1 MKRINLS
8 LISLVVSVLIIVA
21 VAAVVFLN
29 FDETKQADRQTDM
42 IEDSVMS
49 TVAQCYALEGKY
61 PDNLEYLQENYGL
74 QLDTELYIYH
84 YEKFASN
91 ILPDVRVFERPEW
104 SEESNAQ

>member
-8 LISLVVSVLIIVA
+8 LISLVVYLLIIAA

-29 FDETKQADRQTDM
+29 FDEAKQADRQTD
-42 IEDSVMS
+42 IVEQSVRN

-61 PDNLEYLQENYGL
+61 PDDLEYLQQNYGL
-74 QLDTELYIYH
+74 QLDTDRYIYH

-104 SEESNAQ
+104 SEDAQ